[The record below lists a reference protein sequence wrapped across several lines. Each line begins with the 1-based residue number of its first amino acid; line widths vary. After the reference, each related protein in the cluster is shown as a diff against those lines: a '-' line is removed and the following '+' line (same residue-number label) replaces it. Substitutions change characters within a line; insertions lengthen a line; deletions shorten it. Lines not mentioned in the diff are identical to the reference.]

1 MLEVKGINV
10 YYGPLQVLFDV
21 SLSVKEKE
29 IATVIGPNG
38 AGKTTLLKTISGLL
52 HPKSGSI
59 RFLGEEISSLPAEVV
74 VRRGV
79 AHVPEGRGL
88 FPYMTVLENLQLGAY
103 TKEARSKMKE
113 TLEEVFELFPRLKE
127 RKDQLAYTLSGG
139 EQQMLAIGRALMSR
153 PKLLMLDEP
162 SQGLA
167 PNLVKSVMQTLE
179 ELNARGITILLVEQN
194 VHHALNLAD
203 RGFVLENGRVVL
215 EGAAQELLNNSHVK
229 SAYLGI

>member
-74 VRRGV
+74 VRKGI

-167 PNLVKSVMQTLE
+167 PKLVKSVMQTLE

>member
-29 IATVIGPNG
+29 IVTVIGPNG

-167 PNLVKSVMQTLE
+167 PKLVKSVMQTLE

>member
-167 PNLVKSVMQTLE
+167 PKLVKSVMQTLE

>member
-29 IATVIGPNG
+29 IVTVIGPNG

-74 VRRGV
+74 VRKGI

-153 PKLLMLDEP
+153 PKLLVLDEP

-167 PNLVKSVMQTLE
+167 PKLVKSVMQTLE

>member
-1 MLEVKGINV
+1 MLEVKDINV

-21 SLSVKEKE
+21 SFSIKAKE
-29 IATVIGPNG
+29 IVAILGPNC

-52 HPKSGSI
+52 QTKSGSI
-59 RFLGEEISSLPAEVV
+59 RFLNDEISSLPAEGIVKK
-74 VRRGV
+74 GV

-88 FPYMTVLENLQLGAY
+88 FPFMTVLENLQLGAY
-103 TKEARSKMKE
+103 MKEARSKMKDS
-113 TLEEVFELFPRLKE
+113 LEYVFQLFPILKE
-127 RKDQLAYTLSGG
+127 RKNQLAYTLSGG

-167 PNLVKSVMQTLE
+167 PKIVKTLMQTLE
-179 ELNARGITILLVEQN
+179 ELNARNITILLVEQN

-203 RGFVLENGRVVL
+203 RGYVIENGKIVL
-215 EGAAQELLNNSHVK
+215 EGTGRELLNNRHVK
-229 SAYLGI
+229 SAYLGV

>member
-167 PNLVKSVMQTLE
+167 PKLVKSVMQTLE

-203 RGFVLENGRVVL
+203 RGFVLENGRVIL

>member
-29 IATVIGPNG
+29 IVTVIGPNG

-59 RFLGEEISSLPAEVV
+59 RFLGEEISSLSAEVV

-167 PNLVKSVMQTLE
+167 PKLVKSVMQTLE

>member
-153 PKLLMLDEP
+153 PKLLVLDEP

-167 PNLVKSVMQTLE
+167 PKLVKSVMQTLE